1 MIKALVCIFAITCTT
16 VMLILS
22 MALTKDFTD
31 PITKEKHVDKEGKIM
46 GYIGF
51 AICFIILYGLY
62 KYIFKS

>member
-1 MIKALVCIFAITCTT
+1 
-16 VMLILS
+16 

-31 PITKEKHVDKEGKIM
+31 PVTKEKHVDKEGKIM

>member
-1 MIKALVCIFAITCTT
+1 MIKVLVSIVAITCAI

-31 PITKEKHVDKEGKIM
+31 PVTKEKHVDKEGKIM